1 MKTESQIIDQIE
13 NLKRNAKNF
22 KAKGDY
28 YHATQEITTA
38 LALIWVL
45 QEH

>member
-1 MKTESQIIDQIE
+1 MKNESQIIDQIE
-13 NLKRNAKNF
+13 NLKRNANNF
-22 KAKGDY
+22 KRSGDY
-28 YHATQEITTA
+28 YHATQEITAA